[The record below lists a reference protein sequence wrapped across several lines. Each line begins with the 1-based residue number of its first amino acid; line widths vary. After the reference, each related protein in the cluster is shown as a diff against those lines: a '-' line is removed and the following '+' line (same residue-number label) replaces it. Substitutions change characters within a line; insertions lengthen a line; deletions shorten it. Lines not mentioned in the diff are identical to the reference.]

1 MQVHIQNSVAYIPT
15 LFNYSSKIFFQ
26 YDFVH
31 DFVLR
36 FEKCEQVS
44 FPRGF
49 NSESLKGLRATY
61 SLLYL

>member
-1 MQVHIQNSVAYIPT
+1 MQVHTKLSCLYTNIAGILKNI
-15 LFNYSSKIFFQ
+15 LN
-26 YDFVH
+26 DFVH

-36 FEKCEQVS
+36 FEKCEQVQ
-44 FPRGF
+44 FYPGF